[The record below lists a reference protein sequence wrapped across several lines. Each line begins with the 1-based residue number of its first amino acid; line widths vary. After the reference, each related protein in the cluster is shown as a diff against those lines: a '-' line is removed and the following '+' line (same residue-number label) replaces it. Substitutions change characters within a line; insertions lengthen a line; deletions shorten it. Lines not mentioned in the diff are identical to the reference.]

1 MNFNYDMTIIIPL
14 FNSEDYV
21 ENTIKSIIQQTHDF
35 TKIQII
41 FVDDGSTDRSFEICS
56 KYVKEYKNMEIY
68 TQENLGVSA
77 ARNFGLKQATGKYI
91 LFLDSDDLIG
101 SNTIQELF
109 NYFNL
114 VEDEVSI
121 VAYPL
126 YSLVNGKVKDHP
138 RTKNYSKTGI
148 YDVSVYPNINQ
159 TTINVCV
166 KNLPPNERIY
176 FDTDLA
182 YAEDATF
189 NTAYIMKT
197 GRLGICSTGR
207 YIYRTHQSSTVMKY
221 RSPVHSHNMLLL
233 YFEKMMDSYS
243 YNNIVHPYVQSMIL
257 YELNW
262 RFKSKSLIPF
272 HLDQDG
278 FSDWKTRMFNIIEK
292 LEDKIIL
299 NHDFI
304 DIYHKASLLSLKQPK
319 PTIKYDSQGIYIYR
333 NNELLFKQQRIEIV
347 MTQFT
352 IKGNQL
358 LVAGF
363 IKSPLNEFLDLNLQ
377 IDVNG
382 QSFAPSLS
390 SSNHSYYK
398 TRMKTNN
405 FYRFSWEKELD
416 EQTLHLKFNINYK
429 NYDYPVSFYFIN
441 DVVFQSFM
449 KHKAFKNGYG
459 LKFLPKQQKIIVEKA
474 TKGEADSYTKEF
486 DKIVR
491 KHDKKLFLARKLIN
505 KKRKDIWLYNDRKN
519 IIDNGYY
526 QFKHDIHK
534 KDGVKRYYVYDGDS
548 IDLENMFNKEERK
561 HVIKFRSRQHKY
573 LFLNATKILTS
584 FRTVQ
589 EYSAFSEKRMK
600 FINDRLDFELIYL
613 QHGILHAHT
622 PWIYSS
628 EKNKIDKFVV
638 SSNFEKQNLI
648 ENYNYRPE
656 SIIETGMARF
666 DFVKSHT
673 PTSNK
678 IIFAP
683 SWRVSLVNSSK
694 NGEWAIK
701 EEAFKNSSYY
711 NEINKLIS
719 SKEFTDLL
727 EKEDLYF
734 ELKLH
739 PIFNS
744 VINEFKAKHPRI
756 NFVTKDINLSDYKL
770 FITDFSSFVFDFAFL
785 NRAVL
790 FFIPDYAE
798 FICGNH
804 LYNKLDLDLEDSF
817 GKLVTNSSSVIKEI
831 SNIVKN
837 DFQMENI
844 HKERMNGFF
853 YQHKS
858 YREALYQKLANK
870 EN

>member
-21 ENTIKSIIQQTHDF
+21 EDTIKSIMKQTHDF
-35 TKIQII
+35 TKIQVI
-41 FVDDGSTDRSFEICS
+41 FVDDGSTDRSYEICNE
-56 KYVKEYKNMEIY
+56 YVKQYTNMEIY
-68 TQENLGVSA
+68 AQENLGVSA

-101 SNTIQELF
+101 SNTIQGLF
-109 NYFNL
+109 NYFNQI
-114 VEDEVSI
+114 EDEVSI

-138 RTKNYSKTGI
+138 RTKNYSKTGV

-166 KNLPPNERIY
+166 KNLPSNERIY

-197 GRLGICSTGR
+197 GRIGICSTGR
-207 YIYRTHQSSTVMKY
+207 YIYRTHQSSTVVKY
-221 RSPVHSHNMLLL
+221 RSPVHSYNMLLL
-233 YFEKMMDSYS
+233 YFEKMMNSYS
-243 YNNIVHPYVQSMIL
+243 DNNVVHPYVQSMIL

-272 HLDQDG
+272 HLDQDE
-278 FSDWKTRMFNIIEK
+278 FSDWKKRMFNIIEK
-292 LEDKIIL
+292 LEDTVIL

-319 PTIKYDSQGIYIYR
+319 PTIKHDSQGIYIYR
-333 NNELLFKQQRIEIV
+333 HNQLLFKQQRFEIV

-352 IKGNQL
+352 IKDNQL
-358 LVAGF
+358 LVSGF

-377 IDVNG
+377 IEVNG
-382 QSFAPSLS
+382 QSFVPRLS
-390 SSNHSYYK
+390 SSNHGYYK

-405 FYRFSWEKELD
+405 FHRFSWKKELD
-416 EQTLHLKFNINYK
+416 GQALHLKFSINYK

-449 KHKAFKNGYG
+449 KHKAFKNGYA
-459 LKFLPKQQKIIVEKA
+459 LKFLPTQQKIIVEKA
-474 TKGEADSYTKEF
+474 KKDEANSYTKEF

-491 KHDKKLFLARKLIN
+491 KHDKKLFVARKLIN

-519 IIDNGYY
+519 IIDNAYY
-526 QFKHDIHK
+526 QFKHDFPK
-534 KDGVKRYYVYDGDS
+534 NDGVKRYYVYDGDS
-548 IDLENMFNKEERK
+548 IDLENMFSHEERK
-561 HVIKFRSRQHKY
+561 NVIKFRSRQHKY

-589 EYSAFSEKRMK
+589 EYSAFSENRLK
-600 FINDRLDFELIYL
+600 FINDRLDFELVYL

-648 ENYNYRPE
+648 ENYNYRSE

-666 DFVKSHT
+666 DFVKNHK

-694 NGEWAIK
+694 GGEWTIK

-711 NEINKLIS
+711 NEINTLIS

-727 EKEDLYF
+727 EEEDLYF

-744 VINEFKAKHPRI
+744 VINEFKNEHPRI
-756 NFVTKDINLSDYKL
+756 HFVTKDINLSDYKL

-804 LYNKLDLDLEDSF
+804 LYNKLDLNLEDSF
-817 GKLVTNSSSVIKEI
+817 GPLVTNSSSVIEAI
-831 SNIVKN
+831 TSLAKN

-844 HKERMNGFF
+844 HKERMSNFF

-858 YREALYQKLANK
+858 YREALYQKLTNQK
-870 EN
+870 K